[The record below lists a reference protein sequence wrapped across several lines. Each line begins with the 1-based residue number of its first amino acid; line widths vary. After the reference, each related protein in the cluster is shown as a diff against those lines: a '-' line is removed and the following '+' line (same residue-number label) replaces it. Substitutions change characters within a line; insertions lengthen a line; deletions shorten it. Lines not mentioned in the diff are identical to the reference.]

1 MQGDPVVPGL
11 WIHNPAGAADRD
23 GRLPANRR
31 VLLHLSVAHEQLP
44 IREQAYRF
52 LFDDGTER
60 VYRYVYEGPAGEG
73 SLVETIE
80 LDQLAG
86 YEADTLYHQEDV
98 DLPPAAPVRFTL
110 LNAEPNPFNPAT
122 LLDYTLSAPG
132 AVRQTVYN
140 LRGERVALLA
150 DGPLAAGR
158 HRVRFDGDGLA
169 SGLYLAVLEAEGRRA
184 TLKLLLAK

>member
-110 LNAEPNPFNPAT
+110 LNAEPNPFTAT